1 MDNYDTAIEQ
11 APLSPS
17 PIGAI
22 ADLDSLVAEVGA
34 TYPSL
39 AFTAESEED
48 RGESEEDRDE
58 SAVNGLILAGLVSP

>member
-11 APLSPS
+11 PPLSPS
-17 PIGAI
+17 PIGAL

-48 RGESEEDRDE
+48 RDE
-58 SAVNGLILAGLVSP
+58 SAVNQQILAGLVSP

>member
-11 APLSPS
+11 LPLSPS
-17 PIGAI
+17 PIGAL

-48 RGESEEDRDE
+48 RDE
-58 SAVNGLILAGLVSP
+58 NAVDGLILAGLVSP

>member
-11 APLSPS
+11 PPLSRS
-17 PIGAI
+17 PIGAL

-48 RGESEEDRDE
+48 REDRDE
-58 SAVNGLILAGLVSP
+58 SAIDGQILAGLVSP